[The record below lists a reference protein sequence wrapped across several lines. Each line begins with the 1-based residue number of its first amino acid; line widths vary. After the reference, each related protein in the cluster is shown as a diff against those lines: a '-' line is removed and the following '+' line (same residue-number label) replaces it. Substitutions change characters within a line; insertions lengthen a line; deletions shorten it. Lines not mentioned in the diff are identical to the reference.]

1 MRSMPLAENISLI
14 YSEESHEEAGLR
26 QSLGLYTNQTEIQQ
40 HLDIEMDNSTPQP
53 PEEPMIHASSY
64 PSNPS
69 ETTPPVVRQELV
81 SATQSQPKRK
91 EKAISSPKPIP
102 IDAQVDR
109 EQLMPYQPSAIEAP
123 ILQFSQFPSRAQ
135 QSGPSNST
143 PILVGDGDE
152 DEDEEMPTLNLDSDS
167 DSDSE

>member
-14 YSEESHEEAGLR
+14 FSEESHEEAGLR

-53 PEEPMIHASSY
+53 PEEPVIHTFSY

-69 ETTPPVVRQELV
+69 ETTPPIVRQELV
-81 SATQSQPKRK
+81 SVTQSQPKGK
-91 EKAISSPKPIP
+91 EKAISSPKPIS
-102 IDAQVDR
+102 IEAQVDR
-109 EQLMPYQPSAIEAP
+109 EQLMPYQPSVIEAP
-123 ILQFSQFPSRAQ
+123 ILQFSQFPSKAQ
-135 QSGPSNST
+135 ESGPSNST
-143 PILVGDGDE
+143 PILVGDG